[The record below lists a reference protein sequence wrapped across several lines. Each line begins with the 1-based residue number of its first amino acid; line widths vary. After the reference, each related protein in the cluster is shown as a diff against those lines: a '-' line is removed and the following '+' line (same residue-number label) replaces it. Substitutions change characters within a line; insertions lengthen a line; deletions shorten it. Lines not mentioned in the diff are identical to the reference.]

1 MDALGFGDLV
11 HGALDRALQAL
22 EGRWRVRY
30 GDGEQIA
37 RAADAALHE
46 LALDWE
52 SERSVPPALIW
63 RRTLEE
69 ARALCERALSFQAQW
84 HAGTRSYSEVP
95 FGGSTPKS
103 SAALPW
109 DATLPV
115 EIPGTGLRIGGYID
129 RLDIAGD
136 LRHVRVRDYKSGR
149 TPSPDIVFD
158 GGKELQR
165 CLYAFAA
172 KAMLGERSRC
182 HQFAPVSAR

>member
-1 MDALGFGDLV
+1 MRL
-11 HGALDRALQAL
+11 R
-22 EGRWRVRY
+22 
-30 GDGEQIA
+30 
-37 RAADAALHE
+37 
-46 LALDWE
+46 
-52 SERSVPPALIW
+52 
-63 RRTLEE
+63 
-69 ARALCERALSFQAQW
+69 FQAQW

-95 FGGSTPKS
+95 FGGSAPKS
-103 SAALPW
+103 SSAPPW

-136 LRHVRVRDYKSGR
+136 ARHVRVRDYKTGR

-172 KAMLGERSRC
+172 KAMLGVRSISTSSLLYLRDETDLALDDPP
-182 HQFAPVSAR
+182 QRLREISQYLQAARANLQGGRRIVRPRRGRIYG